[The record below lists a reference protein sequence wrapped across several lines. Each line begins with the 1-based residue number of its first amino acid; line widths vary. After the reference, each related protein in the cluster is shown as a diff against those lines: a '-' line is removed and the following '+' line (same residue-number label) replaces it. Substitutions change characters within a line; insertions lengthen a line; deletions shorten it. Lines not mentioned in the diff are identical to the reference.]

1 MVASDQNSDGD
12 IADSYTISYT
22 LKTGVTST
30 NKRTSI
36 PEGTTYKTTLKGV
49 KGGDTVTVTVG
60 GVTDASAYDSDT
72 GVVKIEKV
80 AGNIAITVA

>member
-12 IADSYTISYT
+12 IADEYTVTLT

-30 NKRTSI
+30 NKRTSVL
-36 PEGTTYKTTLKGV
+36 EGSTYKTTLKGV
-49 KGGDTVTVTVG
+49 KGTDTVTVTVG
-60 GVTDASAYDSDT
+60 GVTDATAYDSDT